1 MINRIKMIMGS
12 GSIIGY
18 FLQALPIAC
27 LVGIIY
33 LVIRLIRLK
42 KKGCHIKWLS
52 EILRLIFVCYLTGLI
67 SLIVLPA
74 NFWLYVYDG
83 LFLGWW
89 DELRQIFHLGDLNL
103 IPSVVKCL
111 NGELSIGSWVKTML
125 IGNIAMFI
133 PLGFFLPLVTRINN
147 WKNVLLTAVAVPVCF
162 EILQLIFGRS
172 LDVDDLICNF
182 IGIVIG
188 AAFAFAVRR
197 NKSNG

>member
-1 MINRIKMIMGS
+1 MLNRIKMIMGS

-27 LVGIIY
+27 LVGVIY
-33 LVIRLIRLK
+33 LVIRLIHLK
-42 KKGCHIKWLS
+42 KKECHIKWLS

-89 DELRQIFHLGDLNL
+89 DELGQIFHLGDLNL

-133 PLGFFLPLVTRINN
+133 PLGFCL
-147 WKNVLLTAVAVPVCF
+147 C
-162 EILQLIFGRS
+162 
-172 LDVDDLICNF
+172 
-182 IGIVIG
+182 VI
-188 AAFAFAVRR
+188 
-197 NKSNG
+197 KKQ